1 MLIRLCL
8 KTRRMGTLAR
18 PHIAIHREMDGQE
31 CPSYE
36 RIRVFKQSL
45 RKSLSVSVDVQK
57 LVTAQQGMS
66 VSLPQSHLNAAFDG
80 LFILAVMVVPGNV
93 CRAC

>member
-1 MLIRLCL
+1 
-8 KTRRMGTLAR
+8 MGTLAR

-45 RKSLSVSVDVQK
+45 VFQNSDVDARMNTKKGTASPGRALSLFHTFTLHSSTVIRTVVQNPFSSASASW
-57 LVTAQQGMS
+57 TDTGIS
-66 VSLPQSHLNAAFDG
+66 RF
-80 LFILAVMVVPGNV
+80 
-93 CRAC
+93 